1 MTTVSTL
8 TSLIALPINLTI
20 YATNAYSSDI
30 MKSLDWASLYISLFV
45 VIGAALSGII
55 ISARIESIAFQKI
68 GHLIGNLAGM
78 GLVFFSLWVL
88 YSSQDE
94 LGGNIWAR
102 DWKFYVGVAS
112 PFVLGLLLATSIA
125 CYLQFKKPER
135 ITFSVECC
143 YQNVGIATFLAMTM
157 FQGDSLKGAIGV
169 PLFYGVLQAALM
181 GIYCIMMWKIGWS
194 KAPRD
199 ASFFRIL
206 STSYEIGEEH
216 EDIEVVP
223 GKRNQEANRN
233 MEVDMSGKSAIDPD
247 IMIDTTMN
255 LGDDEYWSDDDVRQS
270 KLIVIAAPIREAPTP
285 ASTLREYLTA
295 FNAEA
300 LAADGLSIAE
310 SDLESGMSM
319 EPDETGTSMT

>member
-30 MKSLDWASLYISLFV
+30 IKSLDWASLYISLFV
-45 VIGAALSGII
+45 VIGAVLSGLIL
-55 ISARIESIAFQKI
+55 SARMQSIAFQKI
-68 GHLIGNLAGM
+68 GNLIGNLAGT
-78 GLVFFSLWVL
+78 GLVILSLWGL

-94 LGGNIWAR
+94 LGGDIWAR

-112 PFVLGLLLATSIA
+112 PFVLGLLLATSMA

-135 ITFSVECC
+135 ISFSVECC

-157 FQGDSLKGAIGV
+157 FQGAPLKGAIGV

-199 ASFFRIL
+199 TSIFRIL
-206 STSYEIGEEH
+206 SSSYEIGEEH
-216 EDIEVVP
+216 EIVP
-223 GKRNQEANRN
+223 EKRDQETKRN

-247 IMIDTTMN
+247 IMIDTTMD
-255 LGDDEYWSDDDVRQS
+255 LGDDECWSDDDMRQS
-270 KLIVIAAPIREAPTP
+270 KLNIFAAPIREAPNL
-285 ASTLREYLTA
+285 ARTLRGYLTA
-295 FNAEA
+295 YNDED

-319 EPDETGTSMT
+319 APEDTTVV